1 MSNRDRVYVEGVT
14 TEIYELYN
22 NLSNEPSND
31 PGKEPT
37 KAFKEAKEVFLAAA
51 VLGCINNSFVP
62 LKKRKERV
70 LWQTLTNDPFA
81 LPTMQMLALNKSKDP
96 AILTDIDKV
105 ATIAEGYANGGIRI
119 LKDMLQKEGGNELFE
134 CAMSMLESDND

>member
-1 MSNRDRVYVEGVT
+1 MSNRDRVYIEGTTSEINDLYMALT
-14 TEIYELYN
+14 TE
-22 NLSNEPSND
+22 SGD
-31 PGKEPT
+31 EPT
-37 KAFKEAKEVFLAAA
+37 KAFKDTREVFLAAA
-51 VLGCINNSFVP
+51 VLGGVNNTFVP

-81 LPTMQMLALNKSKDP
+81 LPTMQMLALKKSKDP
-96 AILTDIDKV
+96 TILMDYDKV

-134 CAMSMLESDND
+134 CAMSMLELDAE